1 MHLKFAVGEQAALLD
16 SLSDHYELYIGL
28 VHCNRRQTSFCENHN
43 HDRMKK
49 YVLAFSFSGLATLA
63 LAQPARVPVNE
74 PNTSSGNTTQPTNQ
88 QTTTNPNPQNQ
99 TYANLTN
106 AELTKYSDG
115 QGRFSISYPT
125 NWTLNKNPE
134 NAVIQITSPKE
145 KDEDDFR
152 QNINLQIEDMNNRSQ
167 TIEQYVKTNM
177 DAVKD
182 LIKGYREVS
191 SMYFN
196 RNGGRVYEVVYKG
209 KYGDIDYEIQI
220 KQLFVISNGRAFI
233 LTYVSK
239 EDERDVFETTANK
252 IFNTFKY

>member
-1 MHLKFAVGEQAALLD
+1 MNSLKIIFMVR
-16 SLSDHYELYIGL
+16 LSNGTAYLQGMSI
-28 VHCNRRQTSFCENHN
+28 CENN
-43 HDRMKK
+43 NCERMKK
-49 YVLAFSFSGLATLA
+49 YVLALSFSSIAALAW
-63 LAQPARVPVNE
+63 AQPARVPVNE
-74 PNTSSGNTTQPTNQ
+74 PSTTSGNTTQPTYQ
-88 QTTTNPNPQNQ
+88 QTNTNPTSQNQ
-99 TYANLTN
+99 TYAKLTD
-106 AELTKYSDG
+106 AELTKYTDG

-125 NWTLNKNPE
+125 NWTLNKNPD

-152 QNINLQIEDMNNRSQ
+152 QNINLQIEDMGDRTK
-167 TIEQYVKTNM
+167 TIEQYVKINM

-209 KYGDIDYEIQI
+209 KYGGIDYEIQI
-220 KQLFVISNGRAFI
+220 KQLFAISNNKAFI

>member
-1 MHLKFAVGEQAALLD
+1 
-16 SLSDHYELYIGL
+16 
-28 VHCNRRQTSFCENHN
+28 
-43 HDRMKK
+43 MKK
-49 YVLAFSFSGLATLA
+49 YVLALSFSSIAALAW
-63 LAQPARVPVNE
+63 AQPARVPVNE
-74 PNTSSGNTTQPTNQ
+74 PSTTSGNTTQPTYQ
-88 QTTTNPNPQNQ
+88 QTNTNPTSQNQ
-99 TYANLTN
+99 TYAKLTD
-106 AELTKYSDG
+106 AELTKYADG

-125 NWTLNKNPE
+125 NWTLNKNPD

-152 QNINLQIEDMNNRSQ
+152 QNINLQIEDMGDRTK
-167 TIEQYVKTNM
+167 TIEQYVKINM

-209 KYGDIDYEIQI
+209 KYGGIDYEIQI
-220 KQLFVISNGRAFI
+220 KQLFAISNNKAFI

>member
-1 MHLKFAVGEQAALLD
+1 MISGFFLKQNLFFKEYQ
-16 SLSDHYELYIGL
+16 SMRY
-28 VHCNRRQTSFCENHN
+28 CENHN
-43 HDRMKK
+43 PERMKK
-49 YVLAFSFSGLATLA
+49 YVLALTFSSLAALA
-63 LAQPARVPVNE
+63 WAQPARVPVNE
-74 PNTSSGNTTQPTNQ
+74 PNTTSGNTTQPTYQ
-88 QTTTNPNPQNQ
+88 QTNTNPTSQNQ
-99 TYANLTN
+99 TYAKLTD

-125 NWTLNKNPE
+125 NWTLNKNPD

-145 KDEDDFR
+145 KDEDNFR
-152 QNINLQIEDMNNRSQ
+152 QNINLQIEDMGNRSQ
-167 TIEQYVKTNM
+167 TIEQYVKINM

-209 KYGDIDYEIQI
+209 KYGGIDYEIQI
-220 KQLFVISNGRAFI
+220 KQLFAVSNGKAFI

>member
-1 MHLKFAVGEQAALLD
+1 
-16 SLSDHYELYIGL
+16 
-28 VHCNRRQTSFCENHN
+28 
-43 HDRMKK
+43 MKK
-49 YVLAFSFSGLATLA
+49 YLLALSFSSIAALAW
-63 LAQPARVPVNE
+63 AQPARVPVNE
-74 PNTSSGNTTQPTNQ
+74 PSTTSGSTTPPTYQ
-88 QTTTNPNPQNQ
+88 QTNTNPTSQNQ

-106 AELTKYSDG
+106 AELTKYTDG
-115 QGRFSISYPT
+115 EGRFSISYPT

-152 QNINLQIEDMNNRSQ
+152 QNINLQIEDMGDRTK
-167 TIEQYVKTNM
+167 TIEQYVKVNM

-209 KYGDIDYEIQI
+209 KYGGIDYEIQI
-220 KQLFVISNGRAFI
+220 KQLFAISNNKAFI